1 MQGHKGP
8 EPVTFPRR
16 RLTPRECQVAELV
29 SYGLSNRGI
38 AEVLGIP
45 PAEVARHLDSA
56 CVKLRVNSRSAL
68 ESAVIAGLNT
78 IQAYGGWEGGNR
90 QESAVTT
97 PPEHIEYVPGAHRPD
112 PLTARTP
119 SELEDHLRSLWAWAG
134 RPSSRK
140 LADRSGGAFSH
151 ATVSKL
157 IHEKPGKPALK
168 LEYVLGLVRA
178 CGADRAEQQRW
189 LTAWRAVTR
198 IPATITAR
206 PANIQAAPRTP
217 RR

>member
-1 MQGHKGP
+1 MQGHNGP

-16 RLTPRECQVAELV
+16 RLTLRECQVARLA

-38 AEVLGIP
+38 AEVLDIP

-56 CVKLRVNSRSAL
+56 CAKLRVNSRSAL
-68 ESAVIAGLNT
+68 ESAEIAELDA
-78 IQAYGGWEGGNR
+78 IQAYRGREGGST
-90 QESAVTT
+90 QESAIDTA
-97 PPEHIEYVPGAHRPD
+97 PPEHIRHVPGARKPD

-151 ATVSKL
+151 ATVNKL
-157 IHEKPGKPALK
+157 IHEKPTKPALK
-168 LEYVLGLVRA
+168 LEYVLGFVRA
-178 CGADRAEQQRW
+178 CGADRTEQQRW
-189 LTAWRAVTR
+189 IIAWRAVTGSR
-198 IPATITAR
+198 QSSPPGWLTSR
-206 PANIQAAPRTP
+206 LPR
-217 RR
+217 